1 MCMGAMGVR
10 QFVEQE
16 LGNLPLAVALLKKAL
31 AGLNLAKAAAGFTTA
46 ATAGLTATVIGDPIA
61 AQHILAQ
68 FNAILDK
75 LLKIFY

>member
-1 MCMGAMGVR
+1 MTGKNCKIMR
-10 QFVEQE
+10 
-16 LGNLPLAVALLKKAL
+16 
-31 AGLNLAKAAAGFTTA
+31 GLVNLAKAVAGFTTA
-46 ATAGLTATVIGDPIA
+46 VTAGLTAVVIGDPIA

>member
-1 MCMGAMGVR
+1 
-10 QFVEQE
+10 
-16 LGNLPLAVALLKKAL
+16 
-31 AGLNLAKAAAGFTTA
+31 
-46 ATAGLTATVIGDPIA
+46 VIGDPIA

>member
-1 MCMGAMGVR
+1 MR
-10 QFVEQE
+10 
-16 LGNLPLAVALLKKAL
+16 
-31 AGLNLAKAAAGFTTA
+31 GLVNLAKAAAGFTTA
-46 ATAGLTATVIGDPIA
+46 VTAGLTTAVIGDPIA